1 MVWKDFKKGY
11 KELED
16 GLDLSKRF
24 PGYFNKW
31 VFRIM
36 LLVVASLF
44 LITFQ
49 SEGNML
55 FNVWAVC
62 PDNASEPC
70 LNPYYLCSN
79 INVSYDSY
87 NVFFKEAEVCFP
99 DEALNWKVEQICEN
113 NNCNKRY
120 LQPGEVIGNP
130 PNKNSSSF
138 FIRVI
143 CIVGIA
149 FAINHMIFLF
159 RREIKKKEG
168 AKI

>member
-1 MVWKDFKKGY
+1 MSWEDFKKGF
-11 KELED
+11 KEIES

-24 PGYFNKW
+24 PDYFNKW
-31 VFRIM
+31 VFRVM

-44 LITFQ
+44 LLTFQ

-62 PDNASEPC
+62 PNTSETPC
-70 LNPYYLCSN
+70 ENPFYLCSN
-79 INVSYDSY
+79 IDFSKVSIFD
-87 NVFFKEAEVCFP
+87 EVNCFP
-99 DEALNWKVEQICEN
+99 DDALDWKVEQICEN
-113 NNCNKRY
+113 DNCNKRY

-143 CIVGIA
+143 CIIEIA
-149 FAINHMIFLF
+149 FAINHMVFLF
-159 RREIKKKEG
+159 RRELKKKNG
-168 AKI
+168 GK